1 VTEETLPPSL
11 QRFGGQ
17 LERAIARPATRRRPR
32 ARRVTGLAVAAA
44 AVAGVAFAIVSGL
57 SSTTQSAWAQRM
69 IARASAALAPP
80 ASSRTI
86 LHVAATETL
95 SPKAR
100 SDQATTAPSISEQ
113 SWIQQGA
120 PWRVRTLIRRAGG
133 PLLLEDGQ
141 GLIYNTTEHVLYHE
155 AQVPTRKPHYTLRRL
170 ADGSYRLSAPYHGRT
185 ISRTEAPA
193 QIALLRSH
201 RESVTFILAF
211 TKDQQKVEIGLFP
224 TIKSIRKQEN
234 ADPIASPTSLKFAAT
249 LRALLRSG
257 QATVRRT
264 TAPDGRPAVEF
275 TVQLKSGP
283 RRTDYYAD
291 PRTLAPIE
299 IDDYGWDAGDVTRLC
314 FSAYEAIPLAGHAK
328 LLETTVPASARRDPN
343 AADYNHHLLPN
354 LF

>member
-1 VTEETLPPSL
+1 VTDETLPPSL

-17 LERAIARPATRRRPR
+17 LERAIARPPTRRRPR
-32 ARRVTGLAVAAA
+32 ARRVTALAVAAA
-44 AVAGVAFAIVSGL
+44 AIVGVVFAIVSSL
-57 SSTTQSAWAQRM
+57 SPTTQSAWAQRM

-113 SWIQQGA
+113 SWIRQGA

-141 GLIYNTTEHVLYHE
+141 GLIYNTTDHVLYHE
-155 AQVPTRKPHYTLRRL
+155 TQVPTQKPHYTLRRL
-170 ADGSYRLSAPYHGRT
+170 ADGRYRLSAPYHGRT
-185 ISRTEAPA
+185 ISATETAA
-193 QIALLRSH
+193 AVDQLRSH
-201 RESVTFILAF
+201 QEEVTFILAF
-211 TKDQQKVEIGLFP
+211 TKSEQNVEITLFP
-224 TIKSIRKQEN
+224 TARNIRKQEK

-249 LRALLRSG
+249 LRTLLRSG

-264 TAPDGRPAVEF
+264 TAPDGRSAVEF

-299 IDDYGWDAGDVTRLC
+299 IDDYGWDAGDVTRLR
-314 FSAYEAIPLAGHAK
+314 FSAYETIPLAGHAK
-328 LLETTVPASARRDPN
+328 LLDTTVPSDARHDPN
-343 AADYNHHLLPN
+343 PADYNRHMLAI